1 MVNARVIIEGLR
13 SGIPYRETGEAMTI
27 GRQENLKSLESL
39 MDIVAQ
45 GKRPPLW
52 GQVIR
57 AQYGE
62 GKTHLMHALASMAWD
77 SDWVVSMVSV
87 SKESPLDRLE
97 QLYPKLVMNA
107 LCPGSNQSGLDEIVL
122 EAIQG
127 PHLLAESRDVTLS
140 PRTRAIL
147 DNLARRNAGTEALLA
162 DLHGQFMSLADLKRI
177 HRENFPKPLKIA
189 TTRIH
194 DEILSYLILIDWLVV
209 RAGYRGWLLLMDEVE
224 LMGKFG
230 RGSRARSYVN
240 IGRFLQGI
248 GERTLSVWAVAG
260 NFQNDVIIQRDDLER
275 APQWLESRKLEA
287 ASAPL
292 ARLALEELSAA
303 RPLSRPSTTQI
314 RELVT
319 RVYELHQAAYNWD
332 PPVPSDR
339 FYEVV
344 GQNVGTMDARLRIWI
359 RLAISI
365 LDLWLQHGVEALVV
379 HAGALKDVDLSE
391 EVDRDTDE
399 AELIAR
405 RPLFE

>member
-13 SGIPYRETGEAMTI
+13 SGIPYRETGAAMTI

-39 MDIVAQ
+39 METVAQ
-45 GKRPPLW
+45 GRRPTLW

-77 SDWVVSMVSV
+77 ADWVVSMVAI

-97 QLYPKLVMNA
+97 HLYPKLVMNA
-107 LCPGSNQSGLDEIVL
+107 LCPGSNQPGLDEIVL
-122 EAIQG
+122 EAVRA
-127 PHLLAESRDVTLS
+127 PYLVAESRDVDLS

-147 DNLARRNAGTEALLA
+147 DNLARQNAGMEELLA
-162 DLHGQFMSLADLKRI
+162 DLHGQFMSLSDLKRI
-177 HRENFPKPLKIA
+177 HRENFSKPLKIA
-189 TTRIH
+189 TSRIH
-194 DEILSYLILIDWLVV
+194 DEIVSYLTLVDWLVV

-230 RGSRARSYVN
+230 RGSRARSYAN

-275 APQWLESRKLEA
+275 APQWLESRTQEE

-292 ARLALEELSAA
+292 ARLAIEELSLA
-303 RPLSRPSTTQI
+303 RPLARPNATQI

-319 RVYELHQAAYNWD
+319 RVYALHQEAYAWD
-332 PPVPSDR
+332 PPVASER

-365 LDLWLQHGVEALVV
+365 LDLWLQHGAEALSVQ
-379 HAGALKDVDLSE
+379 AGQLKDVDLTE
-391 EVDRDTDE
+391 ESDQDSDE
-399 AELIAR
+399 AELIER